1 MTEVTQSSDVLD
13 VLHLLR
19 DEAGV
24 GNSGLISHVAI
35 IGRVVAL
42 SLRLSEY
49 SHNTH
54 PASSFTDITCL
65 TSAGI

>member
-24 GNSGLISHVAI
+24 GNSGLIFPRGNYWQGS
-35 IGRVVAL
+35 G
-42 SLRLSEY
+42 SLLE
-49 SHNTH
+49 TE
-54 PASSFTDITCL
+54 
-65 TSAGI
+65 